1 MESGG
6 SQRPP
11 PQDPVSYR
19 KNHFSFR
26 PRGRKTSRN
35 GTPVNG

>member
-11 PQDPVSYR
+11 PQDPVSYL
-19 KNHFSFR
+19 
-26 PRGRKTSRN
+26 PRGRKTSRS